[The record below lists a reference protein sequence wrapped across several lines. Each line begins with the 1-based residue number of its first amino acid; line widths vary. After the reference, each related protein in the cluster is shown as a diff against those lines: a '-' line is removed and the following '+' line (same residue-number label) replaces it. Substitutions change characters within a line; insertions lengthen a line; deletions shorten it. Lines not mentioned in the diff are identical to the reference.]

1 MTTTWELL
9 SEIGTHAPA
18 MTRGHV
24 SAVSAD
30 AVEVRCDDHAGELVA
45 CDLLHTGERPPLL
58 AVGDQVLVLRP
69 SSPRE
74 RGVVLGRIGAPVVAA
89 PAPEPASEAAPAPEP
104 ESERGLP
111 DELVLEARQQLTL
124 RVGDGSITLRADG
137 RVQIKGKDLVSHA
150 QRLNRIKG
158 GAVSI
163 N

>member
-18 MTRGHV
+18 MARGHV

-30 AVEVRCDDHAGELVA
+30 AVEVRCDDHPGELVA
-45 CDLLHTGERPPLL
+45 CDLLHTGERPPQL
-58 AVGDQVLVLRP
+58 AVGNRVLVLRP
-69 SSPRE
+69 SSPQE
-74 RGVVLGRIGAPVVAA
+74 RGVVLGLIGAPVVAA
-89 PAPEPASEAAPAPEP
+89 PEPEPAPEP
-104 ESERGLP
+104 ESELP
-111 DELVLEARQQLTL
+111 DELVIEAKQQLTL